1 MQMDAQM
8 HVFTN
13 GPELAEK
20 LATDVAERL
29 SSAVAERGTASI
41 AVSGGSTP
49 KVFFQ
54 ALSKHKL
61 DWKNISVTL
70 VDERFV
76 PADNDRSN
84 HKLVADNLLQ
94 NAAKDAYF
102 VPLYQP
108 FAEVDDAAT
117 LATVKTEAIC
127 DPFDVVILGMG
138 TDGHT
143 ASFFPGGDNLEEALD
158 LDEPRAVLP
167 MVAETAGE
175 DRLTFNL
182 SALHDA
188 VFLVLHIEGAAK
200 KETLE
205 KAQADL
211 DEEDMPV
218 RAVLNRADSQVNI
231 YWAP

>member
-1 MQMDAQM
+1 MEAQM
-8 HVFTN
+8 HVFAN

-20 LATDVAERL
+20 LAGDVAQRL
-29 SSAVAERGTASI
+29 KEALEERGTASI

-49 KVFFQ
+49 KLFFQ
-54 ALSKHKL
+54 ALSKHPL
-61 DWKNISVTL
+61 AWGQVNVTL

-76 PADNDRSN
+76 PADSDRSN

-94 NAAKDAYF
+94 NEAAAAYF
-102 VPLYQP
+102 LPLYQSAAS
-108 FAEVDDAAT
+108 AEDAAT
-117 LATVKTEAIC
+117 LATVKTADIC

-167 MVAETAGE
+167 MEAEGAGE
-175 DRLTFNL
+175 ERLTFNL

-188 VFLVLHIEGAAK
+188 SFLVLHIEGAAK

-211 DEEDMPV
+211 DEDEMPI
-218 RAVLNRADSQVNI
+218 RAVLNRADSPVNI

>member
-1 MQMDAQM
+1 MEPQM
-8 HVFTN
+8 HVFNN

-20 LATDVAERL
+20 LAADVAERL
-29 SSAVAERGTASI
+29 KAAIEERGAASI

-49 KVFFQ
+49 KLFFQ
-54 ALSKHKL
+54 ALSRHSL
-61 DWKNISVTL
+61 EWPQVSVTL

-76 PADNDRSN
+76 PADSDRSN

-94 NAAKDAYF
+94 NEAKAAYF
-102 VPLYQP
+102 VPLYQSAASP
-108 FAEVDDAAT
+108 EDAAT
-117 LATVKTEAIC
+117 LATVKTADIC
-127 DPFDVVILGMG
+127 DPFDIVILGMG

-158 LDEPRAVLP
+158 LDEPRLVLP
-167 MVAETAGE
+167 MEAEGAGE
-175 DRLTFNL
+175 ERLTFNL

-188 VFLVLHIEGAAK
+188 SFLVLHIEGAAK

-205 KAQADL
+205 KAQSDL
-211 DEEDMPV
+211 DEDEMPI
-218 RAVLNRADSQVNI
+218 RSVLNRADSTVNI

>member
-1 MQMDAQM
+1 MIGQEHIFA
-8 HVFTN
+8 N
-13 GPELAEK
+13 GQELAET
-20 LATDVAERL
+20 LAKDVAKRL
-29 SSAVAERGTASI
+29 EDAVSERGTASI

-49 KVFFQ
+49 KRFFQ
-54 ALSKHKL
+54 ELSKHEL

-76 PADNDRSN
+76 PPESDRSN

-94 NAAKDAYF
+94 NAATYAYF
-102 VPLYQP
+102 VPLYQF
-108 FAEVDDAAT
+108 FATTEDAAT

-158 LDEPRAVLP
+158 LDEDRAVLP
-167 MVAETAGE
+167 MTAETAGE

-188 VFLVLHIEGAAK
+188 RFLVLHIEGAAK
-200 KETLE
+200 KETLD
-205 KAQADL
+205 QAKSDL
-211 DEEDMPV
+211 DEEEMPI
-218 RAVLNRADSQVNI
+218 RAVLNRAESPVNI

>member
-1 MQMDAQM
+1 MEPQM
-8 HVFTN
+8 HVFNN

-20 LATDVAERL
+20 LAADVAERL
-29 SSAVAERGTASI
+29 KAAIEERGAASI

-49 KVFFQ
+49 KLFFQ
-54 ALSKHKL
+54 ALSRHSL
-61 DWKNISVTL
+61 EWPQVSVTL

-76 PADNDRSN
+76 PADSDRSN

-94 NAAKDAYF
+94 NEAKAAYF
-102 VPLYQP
+102 VPLYQSAASP
-108 FAEVDDAAT
+108 EDAAT
-117 LATVKTEAIC
+117 LATAKTADIC
-127 DPFDVVILGMG
+127 DPFDIVILGMG

-158 LDEPRAVLP
+158 LDEPRSVLP
-167 MVAETAGE
+167 MEAEGAGE
-175 DRLTFNL
+175 ERLTFNL

-188 VFLVLHIEGAAK
+188 SFLVLHIEGAAK

-205 KAQADL
+205 KAQSDL
-211 DEEDMPV
+211 DEDEMPI
-218 RAVLNRADSQVNI
+218 RSVLNRADSTVNI

>member
-1 MQMDAQM
+1 MEPQM
-8 HVFTN
+8 HVFNN

-20 LATDVAERL
+20 LAADVAERL
-29 SSAVAERGTASI
+29 KAAIEERGAASI

-49 KVFFQ
+49 KLFFQ
-54 ALSKHKL
+54 ALSRHSL
-61 DWKNISVTL
+61 DWPQVSVTL

-76 PADNDRSN
+76 PADSDRSN

-94 NAAKDAYF
+94 NEAKAAYF
-102 VPLYQP
+102 VPLYQSAASP
-108 FAEVDDAAT
+108 EDAAT
-117 LATVKTEAIC
+117 LATAKTADIC
-127 DPFDVVILGMG
+127 DPFDIVILGMG

-158 LDEPRAVLP
+158 LDEPRSVLP
-167 MVAETAGE
+167 MEAEGAGE
-175 DRLTFNL
+175 ERLTFNL

-188 VFLVLHIEGAAK
+188 SFLVLHIEGAAK

-205 KAQADL
+205 KAQSDL
-211 DEEDMPV
+211 DEDEMPI
-218 RAVLNRADSQVNI
+218 RSVLNRADSTVNI